1 MKGIPDKMKTESTA
15 IHAGHHID
23 PATGALTP
31 PIHLSTTFER
41 HPNGDY
47 PLGFQ
52 YSRLENPN
60 RVSLENKMAALEGG
74 VQAAAF
80 ASGSAAAMTVLHS
93 LRPGDHLL
101 LPHDMYFGIR
111 KLIREVFIPWGL
123 VATFVDMADLPAVR
137 DALHS
142 DTKLVWVETPSNP
155 LLTVSDIAAL
165 VAIARQAGAQVL
177 CDNTVATPVLQQPL
191 ALGADL
197 SLHATTKY
205 LGGHSDVLG
214 GVLVVRQES
223 ELWDRIRF
231 LQHNGGAVPSPFE
244 CWLTFR
250 GIDTLPY
257 RVRMQAQNALQI
269 AAFLDQHPK
278 VERVFYPGLGS
289 HPGHHVAT
297 AQMTAF
303 GGLLSFQVVGD
314 QSSAMQFAAD
324 LRLITRATSFGG
336 THSLIEHRASIEE
349 PGTTTPENLLRL
361 SIGLEHPA
369 DLIADL
375 DQALAHI

>member
-1 MKGIPDKMKTESTA
+1 VQN
-15 IHAGHHID
+15 
-23 PATGALTP
+23 ALQP
-31 PIHLSTTFER
+31 
-41 HPNGDY
+41 
-47 PLGFQ
+47 
-52 YSRLENPN
+52 
-60 RVSLENKMAALEGG
+60 
-74 VQAAAF
+74 
-80 ASGSAAAMTVLHS
+80 
-93 LRPGDHLL
+93 
-101 LPHDMYFGIR
+101 
-111 KLIREVFIPWGL
+111 
-123 VATFVDMADLPAVR
+123 
-137 DALHS
+137 

-155 LLTVSDIAAL
+155 LLTVTDIAAL
-165 VAIARQAGAQVL
+165 VAIAKQVGAQVL

-191 ALGADL
+191 ALGVDL

-214 GVLVVRQES
+214 GVLVVRQQS

-231 LQHNGGAVPSPFE
+231 LQRNGGAVPSPFE

-257 RVRMQAQNALQI
+257 RVRIQAENALQI
-269 AAFLDQHPK
+269 AAFLAQHPK

-289 HPGHHVAT
+289 HPGHQIAV

-303 GGLLSFQVVGD
+303 GGLLSFQVAGD
-314 QSSAMQFAAD
+314 QSTAMQFTAD

-361 SIGLEHPA
+361 SVGLEHPT

-375 DQALAHI
+375 DQALARI

>member
-1 MKGIPDKMKTESTA
+1 MKTETTA
-15 IHAGHHID
+15 IHAGHNID

-31 PIHLSTTFER
+31 PINLSTTFER
-41 HPNGDY
+41 HPTGDY

-60 RVSLENKMAALEGG
+60 RVSLEKKMAALEGG

-80 ASGSAAAMTVLHS
+80 ASGSAAAMTVFQS
-93 LRPGDHLL
+93 LRPGNHII

-111 KLIREVFIPWGL
+111 KLVREVFIPWGL
-123 VATFVDMADLPAVR
+123 NPTFVDMADLQAVQNE
-137 DALHS
+137 LQS
-142 DTKLVWVETPSNP
+142 DTKLIWVETPSNP
-155 LLTVSDIAAL
+155 LLTVTDITAL
-165 VAIARQAGAQVL
+165 VAIARQIGAQVL

-191 ALGADL
+191 AFGADL
-197 SLHATTKY
+197 SLHASTKY

-214 GVLVVRQES
+214 GVLVVRQEN
-223 ELWDRIRF
+223 ELWDRVRF
-231 LQHNGGAVPSPFE
+231 LQRNGGAVPSPFE

-257 RVRMQAQNALQI
+257 RVRTHAENALQI
-269 AAFLDQHPK
+269 AAFLSQHPK
-278 VERVFYPGLGS
+278 VERVFYPGLRS
-289 HPGHHVAT
+289 HPGHQIAA

-303 GGLLSFQVVGD
+303 GGLLSFQVAGD
-314 QSSAMQFAAD
+314 QSTAIQFTAD
-324 LRLITRATSFGG
+324 LHLITRATSFGG

-375 DQALAHI
+375 DQALARI